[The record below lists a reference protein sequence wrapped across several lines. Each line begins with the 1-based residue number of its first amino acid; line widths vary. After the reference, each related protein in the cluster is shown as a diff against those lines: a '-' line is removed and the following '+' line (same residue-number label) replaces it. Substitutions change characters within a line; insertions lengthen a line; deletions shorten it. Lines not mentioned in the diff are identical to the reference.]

1 MTMYRPSFVLA
12 LPLTVMMLL
21 SPLTRAADT
30 PAPAPRSSASQ
41 TTTSLDKDGVY
52 KSVEE
57 RRLLL
62 ALRQE
67 RQNLGKEREQL
78 ARRKKDLK
86 RLEAEVDKKLA
97 KLAAT
102 RRKIEELLKEKD
114 ARELKRIK
122 DLAKMYAKMSP
133 DKAAAVFSD
142 LDTKLVVS
150 IMTQMKAKSAAR
162 ILNNMDRDKAAKITQ
177 SFSTLP

>member
-1 MTMYRPSFVLA
+1 MFESGEL
-12 LPLTVMMLL
+12 
-21 SPLTRAADT
+21 
-30 PAPAPRSSASQ
+30 Q
-41 TTTSLDKDGVY
+41 
-52 KSVEE
+52 
-57 RRLLL
+57 
-62 ALRQE
+62 
-67 RQNLGKEREQL
+67 
-78 ARRKKDLK
+78 
-86 RLEAEVDKKLA
+86 
-97 KLAAT
+97 
-102 RRKIEELLKEKD
+102 ELLKEKD